1 MMLSQDEFDRLR
13 ERLEKSLH
21 AKIKPRRIR
30 AIFVNSAYHWQP
42 PMWVRVDEYCENL
55 EKDAPPEKVIA
66 ILESISFLVCTE
78 TRGTEE
84 SPPYFFAR
92 EDVRR
97 VVEESAGSKDSLP
110 DG

>member
-1 MMLSQDEFDRLR
+1 MLAEEEFDRLR
-13 ERLEKSLH
+13 ESLEKTLH
-21 AKIKPRRIR
+21 AEIKPRRIE

-42 PMWVRVDEYCENL
+42 PMWVRVGEYCEHL
-55 EKDAPPEKVIA
+55 EKDAPPERVVA

-78 TRGTEE
+78 TRGTEK

-97 VVEESAGSKDSLP
+97 VIEESDANR
-110 DG
+110 DGLSDG